1 MISDW
6 ISEFHWHFGR
16 IPGKIMRYKFYN
28 SQILNWLKGI
38 IWIIPK
44 SWRNNQQTET
54 LGTIVRLRLDV
65 KIIFIIALGAML
77 QCLPACNGK
86 IQNGW
91 WKPSRLHVYIWI
103 IYIYIYIYNVFTY
116 IYIYIY
122 SIWNLVCKWILQV
135 KHVPKVSCLRK
146 FEIVLESPA
155 GQLMWLHR
163 FRDRG
168 KHSYSKAT
176 GLQPHYTCTPS

>member
-1 MISDW
+1 MLDCLQWKNPKWMVKAFPTTCI
-6 ISEFHWHFGR
+6 
-16 IPGKIMRYKFYN
+16 Y
-28 SQILNWLKGI
+28 LNYL
-38 IWIIPK
+38 
-44 SWRNNQQTET
+44 
-54 LGTIVRLRLDV
+54 
-65 KIIFIIALGAML
+65 
-77 QCLPACNGK
+77 
-86 IQNGW
+86 
-91 WKPSRLHVYIWI
+91 
-103 IYIYIYIYNVFTY
+103 YIYNVFT
-116 IYIYIY
+116 YIYIY

-176 GLQPHYTCTPS
+176 GLQPHYTCTPVKTEELTWKGTEQPPSKPPVGVTMLLTTLACSWILGLATYLKAYLDFNDHQDNHWDRLNFPVDIEIM